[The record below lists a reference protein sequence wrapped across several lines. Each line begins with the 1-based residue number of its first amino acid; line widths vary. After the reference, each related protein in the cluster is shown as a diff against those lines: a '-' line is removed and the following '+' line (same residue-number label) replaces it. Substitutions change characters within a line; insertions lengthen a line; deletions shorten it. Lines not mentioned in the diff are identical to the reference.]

1 MADRA
6 DDDSPQAPLRTTL
19 TSSDVRHLIDD
30 RVMMQVQGADGQLR
44 PAYDLLRPEWRAVY
58 ERLRADP
65 DGKVS
70 AALNRLRKRDPAL
83 VLAETIGALQTA
95 ARLPLLKQA
104 RARAEKHRDRASHLR
119 EIAGAFAQETPPSTT
134 DIRARDLRR
143 IADQIA
149 LDADTTAQSL
159 RNGPWSR
166 KNDDP
171 QTAFVGAAARDLAR
185 RLFGETHADHP
196 AISMLL
202 SAAIGADIPLA
213 AVANALRSTVRTN
226 TRSKAQAPRE
236 RAE

>member
-30 RVMMQVQGADGQLR
+30 RVMMQMQGADGQLR

-65 DGKVS
+65 DGNVS
-70 AALNRLRKRDPAL
+70 AAINRLRKRDPAL

-119 EIAGAFAQETPPSTT
+119 EIAGALDQENPPGTT
-134 DIRARDLRR
+134 DVRALDLCR

-149 LDADTTAQSL
+149 LDADTTEQSL
-159 RNGPWSR
+159 KNGPWSR

-185 RLFGETHADHP
+185 RLFSNGRADHA
-196 AISMLL
+196 AIAALL
-202 SAAIGADIPLA
+202 SAATGGAVPA
-213 AVANALRSTVRTN
+213 AQVANALRSTIRTN
-226 TRSKAQAPRE
+226 TRSKDQTSRE